1 MSSSPRTMSSS
12 TRNMIAV
19 GVAGVLSLVIPSV
32 TVADAP
38 EPSGSVTLTA
48 LGTYDGGGL
57 ARAEVVAYD
66 RELIPNG
73 GVER

>member
-1 MSSSPRTMSSS
+1 MSSSP
-12 TRNMIAV
+12 RNMIAV
-19 GVAGVLSLVIPSV
+19 GVAGLLSLVIPSV
-32 TVADAP
+32 AVADAP

-66 RELIPNG
+66 ASSSRMAVSNDDHRYL
-73 GVER
+73 